1 MKLRLILIV
10 VLFALAGPGTGS
22 AMSIYLFSKMKNP
35 DRATY
40 VDNMVEGTAKMLKD
54 QGHPD
59 QGQKVLDLFG
69 DAGPKG
75 GVNQFV
81 TRLKDVDAENRHNAI
96 NPNNRKPVLQVE
108 DAMALMLKDNGVIV
122 PVSFLLGINK
132 NFMPA
137 APNIQQVINQN
148 Q

>member
-1 MKLRLILIV
+1 M
-10 VLFALAGPGTGS
+10 PGTAS

-40 VDNMVEGTAKMLKD
+40 VDNMVEGAAKMLKD
-54 QGHPD
+54 QGHTD
-59 QGQKVLDLFG
+59 QSQKVLDLFG
-69 DAGPKG
+69 DAGPNG
-75 GVNQFV
+75 GVSQFV
-81 TRLKDVDAENRHNAI
+81 TKLKDVDSDNRRNAI

-122 PVSFLLGINK
+122 PVSFLLDINK
-132 NFMPA
+132 HFTPA
-137 APNIQQVINQN
+137 APNIQQIINQN